1 MRVRYDDEKD
11 EYALIDDIGCTQG
24 RIGGS
29 HIDYYLKGK
38 NVRDLVAELVLLR
51 NLLCNRHVRFEG
63 GCVVLRTESR

>member
-1 MRVRYDDEKD
+1 MRVRYDGEKD
-11 EYALIDDIGCTQG
+11 EYTLIDDIEYAQE

-29 HIDYYLKGK
+29 FIDRYLEWK

-63 GCVVLRTESR
+63 NYVVLRTESR